1 MTDNRSQPR
10 KVCDARIDILDAE
23 TDQIIGNLV
32 NISLSGFMMITT
44 QSLPENYVFQFK
56 ISFGSESAKTQV
68 VQVGA
73 ESLWVQEV
81 EGSAQR
87 WMGFHIIDIS
97 EADLAIIDTLIGDW
111 RE

>member
-1 MTDNRSQPR
+1 
-10 KVCDARIDILDAE
+10 IDILNAD

-32 NISLSGFMMITT
+32 NISHSGFMMITT

-56 ISFGSESAKTQV
+56 IVFEAEQTDEQV

-73 ESLWVQEV
+73 ESLWIQEV
-81 EGSAQR
+81 EGSEQR

-97 EADLAIIDTLIGDW
+97 DSDQALIDTWIGNW
-111 RE
+111 NE

>member
-1 MTDNRSQPR
+1 MSDKRSQPR
-10 KVCDARIDILDAE
+10 KVCDTRIDILDAE
-23 TDQIIGNLV
+23 SDQVIGNLV
-32 NISLSGFMMITT
+32 NISMSGFMMITN

-56 ISFGSESAKTQV
+56 IAFETEQAGAHV
-68 VQVGA
+68 IQVGA

-97 EADLAIIDTLIGDW
+97 ESDLEIIAALIGDW